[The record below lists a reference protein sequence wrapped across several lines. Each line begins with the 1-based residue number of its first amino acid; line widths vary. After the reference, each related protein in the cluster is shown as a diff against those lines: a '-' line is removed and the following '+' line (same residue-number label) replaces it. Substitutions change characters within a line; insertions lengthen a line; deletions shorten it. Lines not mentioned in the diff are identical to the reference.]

1 MKITVNQLRKII
13 KEEISRVMSES
24 DGKVQSGNLSI
35 FLRAKVQQMVDKPDM
50 EQRIADTWDAA
61 VGKVPEMMDYI
72 KKNSTPGYISSTART
87 EAILNAEK
95 AILNAAILNAETLI
109 DVSEVANYLNSALE
123 MSKTNPDLTG
133 DKLKV
138 IAADFKER
146 LAKPKKSVNSDPEL
160 AWNRDHPNRH
170 WRST

>member
-35 FLRAKVQQMVDKPDM
+35 FLRAKVQQMVDEPDM
-50 EQRIADTWDAA
+50 EQHIADTWDAA

-72 KKNSTPGYISSTART
+72 KKNSTPGYISSKART
-87 EAILNAEK
+87 EAILNAE
-95 AILNAAILNAETLI
+95 TLI
-109 DVSEVANYLNSALE
+109 DDSEAANYLNSALE

-146 LAKPKKSVNSDPEL
+146 LAIPKKSVNPDATEL

>member
-87 EAILNAEK
+87 EAILNAE
-95 AILNAAILNAETLI
+95 TLI
-109 DVSEVANYLNSALE
+109 DDSEAANYLNSALE

>member
-35 FLRAKVQQMVDKPDM
+35 FLRTKVQQMVDKPDM

-87 EAILNAEK
+87 EAILNAEE
-95 AILNAAILNAETLI
+95 AILNAETLI
-109 DVSEVANYLNSALE
+109 DDSEVANYLNSALE

-138 IAADFKER
+138 IAAKFKER
-146 LAKPKKSVNSDPEL
+146 RLAIPKKSVNSDPEL